1 MAMRLYCERCA
12 THEILT
18 RMTIIPLDRNTI
30 YAVCNLCGFALKPMG
45 VGSGGD
51 DDIYRKTV

>member
-12 THEILT
+12 AKEILT

-30 YAVCNLCGFALKPMG
+30 YAICELCGFALKPMK
-45 VGSGGD
+45 VGGD
-51 DDIYRKTV
+51 GNIYRKIV